1 MTKLPIQKILVI
13 TIITASVAGLSFAY
27 TPAPAGGPTGNNT
40 DAPFTIGS
48 FFDVK
53 NGDLGINDT
62 FYATDNSYVKNN
74 TAVLGQINGGLV
86 SGGLS
91 STVNIGQAPA
101 ITDTTVSG
109 TFRSNT
115 IQADSLVPKAGV
127 TYQTV
132 TTGKGN
138 VYNKVCTDTNGKLS
152 LCLAPVAIVTPTTP
166 TPTVT
171 DYTKTIMGSSVGFS
185 TKHAACVA
193 LTFGGQYG
201 HKMNIPFP
209 VNGDIIYSSPNS
221 TTPVNGGGNWYGLF
235 YPDTTTG
242 NTSHNHPY
250 VAQLSSAGVVGPSN
264 SVPLLVSGNPDCS
277 LIY

>member
-1 MTKLPIQKILVI
+1 MPEKGCKKHQYHFQ
-13 TIITASVAGLSFAY
+13 AHS
-27 TPAPAGGPTGNNT
+27 
-40 DAPFTIGS
+40 
-48 FFDVK
+48 
-53 NGDLGINDT
+53 
-62 FYATDNSYVKNN
+62 
-74 TAVLGQINGGLV
+74 TAVLLRMICKGH
-86 SGGLS
+86 
-91 STVNIGQAPA
+91 PA
-101 ITDTTVSG
+101 I
-109 TFRSNT
+109 
-115 IQADSLVPKAGV
+115 A
-127 TYQTV
+127 
-132 TTGKGN
+132 
-138 VYNKVCTDTNGKLS
+138 
-152 LCLAPVAIVTPTTP
+152 
-166 TPTVT
+166 PTVT